1 MVTRPEVLA
10 PAGDEAC
17 LIAAIRSGADAVY
30 FGIRGHNARARANN
44 FEVSD
49 LPRIMGLLHAAGV
62 KGYVPMNILAFD
74 DELDS
79 VEAAI
84 RACDAAG
91 VDALIVQDLGVCA
104 LARKVAPSLP
114 VHASTQM
121 TCTDADSIALAES
134 LGCTRI
140 VLARELSV
148 DDIARIRER
157 TSAEL
162 EVFVHG
168 ALCVS
173 YSGQCLTSEAIGG
186 RSANRGACAQA
197 CRLPY
202 DLVVDGVVRDL
213 GDIAYLLSPQDLE
226 AASLVPQL
234 AALDVHCL
242 KIEGRLK
249 GPEYVAA
256 ATRLYRA
263 AVDALDAP
271 GPSAVDPE
279 AVRAARLTFS
289 RGSDTGFLQGVDHLR
304 LVDGTTCD
312 HVGLDV
318 GIVADVHR
326 TRGRHT
332 VQLTLQAP
340 LKRGDGVLVQG
351 GRGGAGERG
360 GRVWDIA
367 DDAGQSLEQ
376 TTVGQKVWLWLGPDV
391 DLDPVVRGR
400 RVFQTDDPTLD
411 KTILTRA
418 EREPVREIIDIVV
431 SGDIGVP
438 FVLEARSR
446 RGLSAMVVADGIVE
460 AARSRPIDHA
470 TLQDKL
476 GRLGDS
482 PYALGTL
489 TVALPDG
496 VTLPLSGLNRARRQL
511 TDALQ
516 TAALGRRLP
525 VTSTPTEP
533 SKSSKSTTSTP
544 AKSSHPVISSD
555 AESSNPVLVP
565 VSAPPPP
572 GLFVLC
578 RTEAQAHAALDAGAD
593 GVWLDFL
600 AMTGLSQAIK
610 GLRDRGAPSFIGVA
624 PPRIRKPGEE
634 KITRFIDGLPVD
646 GWLVRGLGPLQE
658 LWRRRS
664 AGEHTLAG
672 GPGEPLFVGDFS
684 LNVTNQLTVAQVL
697 GRGLDA
703 FTPSFDLDETQLT
716 ALLADPVASAHTELV
731 IHHPMPLFHTEH
743 CVFAA
748 LLSDGKGHDYRTCGR
763 PCESHS
769 IALKDRA
776 GLAHPVEADVGCRN
790 TVFHARAQSGA
801 ELVPAL
807 QKSGVGRFRLELVR
821 EDAVA
826 VVDLVAAYRALLA
839 GTASAK
845 ATLKRLKTAGGYGVV
860 KGSLRVL
867 DDKSAEARA

>member
-17 LIAAIRSGADAVY
+17 LIAAIQSGADAVY

-44 FEVSD
+44 FEVTD
-49 LPRIMGLLHAAGV
+49 LPRIMGMLHAAGV

-74 DELDS
+74 DELGA

-104 LARKVAPSLP
+104 LARRVAPSLP

-134 LGCTRI
+134 LGATRI

-271 GPSAVDPE
+271 AGAVVDPSAI
-279 AVRAARLTFS
+279 RAARLTFS
-289 RGSDTGFLQGVDHLR
+289 RGSDTGFLLGVDHQR

-312 HVGLDV
+312 HVGLDIGV
-318 GIVADVHR
+318 VADVRR
-326 TRGRHT
+326 TRGRHS
-332 VQLTLQAP
+332 VQLTLQSP

-351 GRGGAGERG
+351 GRGGVGERG
-360 GRVWDIA
+360 GRVWDIS
-367 DDAGQSLEQ
+367 DDTGQTLDQ
-376 TTVGQKVWLWLGPDV
+376 TVVGQKVWLWLGPDV

-411 KTILTRA
+411 KTILARA

-446 RGLSAMVVADGIVE
+446 RGLSAMVVSDGIVE
-460 AARSRPIDHA
+460 AARNRPIDHA
-470 TLQDKL
+470 TLVDKL

-482 PYALGTL
+482 PYVLGTL

-516 TAALGRRLP
+516 VAALGRRLP
-525 VTSTPTEP
+525 VTSTQ
-533 SKSSKSTTSTP
+533 
-544 AKSSHPVISSD
+544 
-555 AESSNPVLVP
+555 AESSNESTSTKAESSNLLSGITSTATQSSKPSNVGLLP
-565 VSAPPPP
+565 TSAPPPP

-610 GLRDRGAPSFIGVA
+610 GLRDRSTPAFVGVA

-634 KITRFIDGLPVD
+634 KVSRFIDGLPVD

-658 LWRRRS
+658 LWQRRS
-664 AGEHTLAG
+664 AGDL
-672 GPGEPLFVGDFS
+672 
-684 LNVTNQLTVAQVL
+684 
-697 GRGLDA
+697 RGVR
-703 FTPSFDLDETQLT
+703 P
-716 ALLADPVASAHTELV
+716 PASDVHV
-731 IHHPMPLFHTEH
+731 
-743 CVFAA
+743 C
-748 LLSDGKGHDYRTCGR
+748 GHDGQR
-763 PCESHS
+763 SHGS
-769 IALKDRA
+769 TATGTGTGA
-776 GLAHPVEADVGCRN
+776 GARGARICTGSSANTSAGADTSTGIW
-790 TVFHARAQSGA
+790 
-801 ELVPAL
+801 
-807 QKSGVGRFRLELVR
+807 
-821 EDAVA
+821 
-826 VVDLVAAYRALLA
+826 
-839 GTASAK
+839 
-845 ATLKRLKTAGGYGVV
+845 
-860 KGSLRVL
+860 
-867 DDKSAEARA
+867 